1 MNKQKLVYRIPGA
14 VWSLEFPADAVALL
28 TAKAQRRWWSKERV
42 GQLYSADLTGSVVE
56 VNVVTAL
63 ASKSS
68 SYASV
73 RLDMPEVVE
82 ERAKQFETGLHCL
95 GFWHTH
101 PEPVPQPSPADIGMA
116 ADHARAAKD
125 VFAGIVF
132 IIVGTARPPDGIGV
146 WVHDGRTLW
155 RALPET

>member
-1 MNKQKLVYRIPGA
+1 MNKQKIVYRIPGA
-14 VWSLEFPADAVALL
+14 VWSLEFPADAVASL

-56 VNVVTAL
+56 VNVVTTL

-82 ERAKQFETGLHCL
+82 ERATQFEKGLHCL

-101 PEPVPQPSPADIGMA
+101 PEPVPEPSPADIDMA
-116 ADHARAAKD
+116 ADHARAAND

-146 WVHDGRTLW
+146 WVHDGKTLW
-155 RALPET
+155 RGLPDG